1 MHIPVLL
8 NEVLEYLNPK
18 PGENFIDCTFGFGG
32 HSLAILEKNKPEGT
46 VIGIEQDKE
55 ILEKFTNKNKRL
67 DLVEGNF
74 KNLKEIVKKNEFFKF
89 NKISGVLF
97 DLGVS
102 SWHFDKSGRGF
113 SFQTNEPL
121 MMNCSEGGLNAE
133 EIVNQW
139 SKEELI
145 RIFREYGEERFASRI
160 AELIY
165 LNRQKEKIK
174 TTEQLVD
181 IIRLAI
187 PRKYRHGRIHFATRT
202 FQALRIEINNELDN
216 LRKALPQALEVLEK
230 GGRLVVISF
239 HSLEDRIVKHS
250 FRELASEGRIKILTK
265 KPIIPSEEEINLNSR
280 SRSAKLRA
288 AIKI

>member
-165 LNRQKEKIK
+165 LNRQKEKLK
-174 TTEQLVD
+174 Q
-181 IIRLAI
+181 
-187 PRKYRHGRIHFATRT
+187 
-202 FQALRIEINNELDN
+202 QNNW
-216 LRKALPQALEVLEK
+216 
-230 GGRLVVISF
+230 
-239 HSLEDRIVKHS
+239 
-250 FRELASEGRIKILTK
+250 
-265 KPIIPSEEEINLNSR
+265 
-280 SRSAKLRA
+280 
-288 AIKI
+288 